1 MKPGDTL
8 ARGQRYGFIR
18 FGSRVDV
25 YLAAGRAAEGRRR
38 RHRVRDRDGARGVPA
53 ALTRESPAP
62 RRRVRRD
69 RGLCYLCADM
79 ADFDTQRSLQKNR
92 IRRRGIYLLPNLFTT
107 AALFAGFYAIVQ
119 AMNLRFDQA
128 AVAIF
133 VAMVLD
139 GLDGRVARLTRT
151 QSAFGAEYDSLSDMV
166 SFGAAPALIVY
177 EWALK
182 GMGKLGWIAAFVY
195 VAGAAL
201 RLARFNTMLDVAD
214 KRWFTGM
221 PSPAAAA
228 LVAGLVWIIDDYGID
243 PSDAQVV
250 GLGRHAVRGPHD
262 GQQRPY
268 YSFKTIN
275 LKKSVPFLAIFV
287 FVLVIALL
295 SYQPAIVLFAG
306 FVGYALSGYVASAW
320 MWMRRSAAAGA
331 PCRTAA
337 VPSARADRSAP
348 DPLRRLHFCGYSRIA
363 MSSFHI
369 DGRPALPAP
378 TSLSGGLLL
387 LLLRPA
393 RR

>member
-1 MKPGDTL
+1 
-8 ARGQRYGFIR
+8 
-18 FGSRVDV
+18 
-25 YLAAGRAAEGRRR
+25 
-38 RHRVRDRDGARGVPA
+38 
-53 ALTRESPAP
+53 
-62 RRRVRRD
+62 
-69 RGLCYLCADM
+69 M
-79 ADFDTQRSLQKNR
+79 ADFDTQRALQKNR

-228 LVAGLVWIIDDYGID
+228 LVAGFVWIVDDYNID
-243 PSDAQVV
+243 PAALKWWVWGV
-250 GLGRHAVRGPHD
+250 TLFAGLTMVSNV
-262 GQQRPY
+262 PY

-320 MWMRRSAAAGA
+320 MWRCAAGA
-331 PCRTAA
+331 PPPPA
-337 VPSARADRSAP
+337 VDLTRRRRRK
-348 DPLRRLHFCGYSRIA
+348 PLAFACVFRGYSA
-363 MSSFHI
+363 SS
-369 DGRPALPAP
+369 
-378 TSLSGGLLL
+378 
-387 LLLRPA
+387 
-393 RR
+393 